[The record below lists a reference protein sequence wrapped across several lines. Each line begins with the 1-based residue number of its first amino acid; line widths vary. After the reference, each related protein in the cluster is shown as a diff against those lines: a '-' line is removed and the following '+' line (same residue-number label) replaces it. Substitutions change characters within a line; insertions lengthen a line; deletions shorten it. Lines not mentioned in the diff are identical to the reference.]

1 MIIRKFAHKLK
12 IKKIM
17 KKLIN
22 ATLALMVIATLT
34 MFTSCANEEAVSNN
48 ETVESENQA
57 ADPASAAMTAKD
69 MAMQQGVNTP
79 DAPTGPTTSISF
91 EQPVYDFGQR
101 KTGEQVDHVY
111 KFTNTGS
118 EPLVITNAK
127 GSCGCT
133 VPDWPKEPIPAG
145 GKGEIKVR
153 FDGKGKT
160 GPQSK
165 NVSITANTNPSTT
178 ILTIK
183 GTLEGTPESAQ

>member
-1 MIIRKFAHKLK
+1 
-12 IKKIM
+12 M
-17 KKLIN
+17 KKLSHAIF
-22 ATLALMVIATLT
+22 ALAILASITT
-34 MFTSCANEEAVSNN
+34 FTSCASEDKGNSNESVSTESSAL
-48 ETVESENQA
+48 ETG
-57 ADPASAAMTAKD
+57 SAAMTAKD
-69 MAMQQGVNTP
+69 MALQEGVNTP

-91 EQPVYDFGQR
+91 EQPVYDFGTR

-183 GTLEGTPESAQ
+183 GTLEGTPEGAQ